1 MRNVVMKYYPSID
14 YVLIARVQDDDSVY
28 EYVAAF
34 NYDDEDGTWAQGHYF
49 SELDNAIE
57 YLNEKCEERHKEVIE
72 QYENDPMVHEGWAQQ
87 DLIDSYRR
95 ER

>member
-34 NYDDEDGTWAQGHYF
+34 NYDDEDGTWGQGHYF
-49 SELDNAIE
+49 HELDYAIA
-57 YLNEKCEERHKEVIE
+57 YLNGLCEERHKGVIE

>member
-1 MRNVVMKYYPSID
+1 MRNIVMKRYPPIN

-34 NYDDEDGTWAQGHYF
+34 NYDEDGTWGQGHYF
-49 SELDNAIE
+49 HELDYAIA
-57 YLNEKCEERHKEVIE
+57 YLNGLCEERHKEVIE